1 MPRLGCRT
9 DHMRILVVE
18 DEERLCRSIK
28 KVLEENHYMVD
39 VAYDG
44 EMGLKFAFQY
54 DYDSVVLDVVLP
66 GMSGLALCRAIKG
79 AKPLTPILMLTAL
92 GTTED
97 KVIGL
102 ESGADDYLLK
112 PFEFA
117 ELIARI
123 RALIRRAKAYQAP
136 DSVLMQY
143 EDLKL
148 DTSRKVAVRDGR
160 DIALTAKE
168 FQLLEYFML
177 NKGRIITRSE
187 LAAKV
192 WGLQSDSS
200 TNVVEVYLNILRK
213 KVDRDFDSKLIH
225 TRKGL
230 GYILQR
236 DQ

>member
-1 MPRLGCRT
+1 
-9 DHMRILVVE
+9 MRILVVE